1 MPTPSPPS
9 SPALSPTKIT
19 VDAAASASPTKIT
32 PSATRQSMLKYLYG
46 TVAEWLRSGLQN
58 RVHRFNSG
66 RCLQAQ
72 SPHRPRAA
80 PMLDILTNLCYT
92 DINRKIRPQERVIF
106 ISPPTNPLPNSLK
119 SAIIAPDT
127 KGKQLLGKG
136 FYWVYFRKRGT
147 GAEDDTQTNQNHQTD
162 QNHRCC

>member
-1 MPTPSPPS
+1 MPSPPS

-19 VDAAASASPTKIT
+19 VDAAASTSPTKIT

-66 RCLQAQ
+66 RCLQTQ
-72 SPHRPRAA
+72 SPSHSPTTAL
-80 PMLDILTNLCYT
+80 MLDILTNLCYT

-106 ISPPTNPLPNSLK
+106 ILFPRTLSPIP
-119 SAIIAPDT
+119 
-127 KGKQLLGKG
+127 
-136 FYWVYFRKRGT
+136 
-147 GAEDDTQTNQNHQTD
+147 
-162 QNHRCC
+162 